1 MALRNVFST
10 HRRCARSAARPS
22 LGASLLGKSFAPSWV
37 TVPASRCDAL
47 NRNDTIPKTRVQ
59 VEPKWP
65 ASCVFVSVS
74 LGANVVERSSGVP
87 GPSTLTETGI
97 ALVSTLSKW
106 YKWRQTVTVLIRHHP
121 RATRNRRDISPT
133 HHRSIP
139 CSFLSPPAILDF
151 TIDLSSLHC
160 PTHRT
165 RHSIII

>member
-1 MALRNVFST
+1 MFFPRTDAVHAPPRVP
-10 HRRCARSAARPS
+10 RSEPRYLAN
-22 LGASLLGKSFAPSWV
+22 LSLLHGSPSQHHD
-37 TVPASRCDAL
+37 AIDAL